1 MIQIKNL
8 CVGYP
13 GWPVLKHATLEL
25 TPGKVV
31 AILGPNGSGKSTMLK
46 AIAGIL
52 PKTSGDILLD
62 AQPLERFSPREIAK
76 KVAYLP
82 QSRVVPNISAR
93 RMVLHGRFP
102 YLAYPRHYGKRD
114 WDMVETALSRVGA
127 EDLAERALPTL
138 SGGQRQKI
146 YLAMALAQDTQ
157 TILMDEPTTYLDMN
171 CQLEVMALVSRLA
184 KEEKTMILVLHDL
197 CMALQHADQIIL
209 LQDGKVMY
217 CGTPEELY
225 QNHSIEDVM
234 KVRIGRISTALGWRY
249 FYL

>member
-1 MIQIKNL
+1 
-8 CVGYP
+8 
-13 GWPVLKHATLEL
+13 
-25 TPGKVV
+25 
-31 AILGPNGSGKSTMLK
+31 
-46 AIAGIL
+46 
-52 PKTSGDILLD
+52 
-62 AQPLERFSPREIAK
+62 
-76 KVAYLP
+76 
-82 QSRVVPNISAR
+82 
-93 RMVLHGRFP
+93 
-102 YLAYPRHYGKRD
+102 
-114 WDMVETALSRVGA
+114 MVETALSRVGA

-184 KEEKTMILVLHDL
+184 KEGKTMILVLHDL